1 MLFGVSDSLPIFQ
14 TYNRTNLSSIRNL
27 HRCKQFSGVQMIEV
41 TEIDAFTDIGTK
53 KPKIT
58 TTQSVNIRAQLYGY
72 SKKSL
77 APIDH

>member
-1 MLFGVSDSLPIFQ
+1 
-14 TYNRTNLSSIRNL
+14 
-27 HRCKQFSGVQMIEV
+27 MIEV

-72 SKKSL
+72 FKKSL